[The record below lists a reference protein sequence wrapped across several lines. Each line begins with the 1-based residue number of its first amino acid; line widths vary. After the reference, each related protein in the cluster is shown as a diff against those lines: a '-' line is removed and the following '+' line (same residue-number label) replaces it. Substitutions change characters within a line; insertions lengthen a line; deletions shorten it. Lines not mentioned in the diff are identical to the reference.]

1 MLNIGV
7 IGLGNIAQKAY
18 LPVMAQLQDQVNWV
32 LCSRQPAKLAQ
43 LQDQYRFSNGC
54 LSFEDLLAKSLD
66 AVFIHT
72 PTNTH
77 YTLVK
82 QALSHGLHVF
92 VDKPLSENPL
102 EVAELYKLAAQQGL
116 LLTVGFNR
124 RFVPQLQKLKSIP
137 NKQLINVT
145 KTRVDTRQPAAFAI
159 YDLMIHTIDTA
170 LYLAN
175 DVGLNDNVQP
185 YCKQDANHQL
195 QVAQLT
201 IETASQLITATLNMQ
216 GGTNQEIA
224 SLQSPHGLFSVD
236 NLTQYTAKTATD
248 NRQQQPAD
256 WEPTLVSRGFDPM
269 IKAFITAL
277 QTNGENPVSPASS
290 LLTHQLCHTMCRQAQ
305 RR

>member
-102 EVAELYKLAAQQGL
+102 
-116 LLTVGFNR
+116 
-124 RFVPQLQKLKSIP
+124 
-137 NKQLINVT
+137 
-145 KTRVDTRQPAAFAI
+145 
-159 YDLMIHTIDTA
+159 
-170 LYLAN
+170 
-175 DVGLNDNVQP
+175 
-185 YCKQDANHQL
+185 
-195 QVAQLT
+195 
-201 IETASQLITATLNMQ
+201 
-216 GGTNQEIA
+216 
-224 SLQSPHGLFSVD
+224 
-236 NLTQYTAKTATD
+236 
-248 NRQQQPAD
+248 
-256 WEPTLVSRGFDPM
+256 
-269 IKAFITAL
+269 
-277 QTNGENPVSPASS
+277 
-290 LLTHQLCHTMCRQAQ
+290 
-305 RR
+305 

>member
-1 MLNIGV
+1 MRSFKHAKYWGYRFREHR
-7 IGLGNIAQKAY
+7 AKAY

-32 LCSRQPAKLAQ
+32 LCSRQPTKLAQ
-43 LQDQYRFSNGC
+43 LQAQYHFSNGC
-54 LSFEDLLAKSLD
+54 LSFEALLAKSLD
-66 AVFIHT
+66 AVLSI

-82 QALSHGLHVF
+82 QALSHGLNVF

-201 IETASQLITATLNMQ
+201 IETASQLITATLNA
-216 GGTNQEIA
+216 GGTNEIA
-224 SLQSPHGLFSVD
+224 SLQVRTACSPWI
-236 NLTQYTAKTATD
+236 TD
-248 NRQQQPAD
+248 TIYRQDGNR
-256 WEPTLVSRGFDPM
+256 
-269 IKAFITAL
+269 
-277 QTNGENPVSPASS
+277 
-290 LLTHQLCHTMCRQAQ
+290 
-305 RR
+305 

>member
-32 LCSRQPAKLAQ
+32 LCSRQPTKLAQ
-43 LQDQYRFSNGC
+43 LQAQYHFSDGC
-54 LSFEDLLAKSLD
+54 LSFEALLAKSLD

-159 YDLMIHTIDTA
+159 YDLMIHTINTA

-175 DVGLNDNVQP
+175 DVGLSYNVQT
-185 YCKQDANHQL
+185 YCKQDANQQL

-201 IETASQLITATLNMQ
+201 VETASQLITATLNMQ

-224 SLQSPHGLFSVD
+224 SLQSPHGLFTVD

-256 WEPTLVSRGFDPM
+256 WEPTLVTRGFDPM

-290 LLTHQLCHTMCRQAQ
+290 LLTHQLCHTM
-305 RR
+305 